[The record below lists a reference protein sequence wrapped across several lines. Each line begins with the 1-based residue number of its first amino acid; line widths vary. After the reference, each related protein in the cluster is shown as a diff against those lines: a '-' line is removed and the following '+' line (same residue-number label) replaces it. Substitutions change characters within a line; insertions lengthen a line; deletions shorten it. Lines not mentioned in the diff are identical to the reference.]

1 MSAQDNG
8 GPAFPLHA
16 KDGMTMRDYF
26 AARAPAPMSWFTPTI
41 PPRPED
47 DWRVGER
54 RCTNHNYA
62 LEWAKE
68 HGGYITNH
76 NADAQTKWANESHL
90 IALCQWNYTY
100 ADAMLAERKKEGV

>member
-54 RCTNHNYA
+54 RCYRMAPTCLRVVDGRRSGTGQMA
-62 LEWAKE
+62 
-68 HGGYITNH
+68 T
-76 NADAQTKWANESHL
+76 
-90 IALCQWNYTY
+90 
-100 ADAMLAERKKEGV
+100 